1 MHCVIFGQFRAEGGE
16 LQRVLDEDDSI
27 PEQYCRQILRQIIEG
42 VQFLHRFNIA
52 HLDIKVCVIFNPF
65 RTFTKIFLVYLL
77 VIFIKFIVLLLKVAV
92 KS

>member
-1 MHCVIFGQFRAEGGE
+1 MMHCVIFGQFRAEGGE

-42 VQFLHRFNIA
+42 IQFLHRFNIA

-65 RTFTKIFLVYLL
+65 HTFTTD
-77 VIFIKFIVLLLKVAV
+77 LKNTL
-92 KS
+92 KNILS